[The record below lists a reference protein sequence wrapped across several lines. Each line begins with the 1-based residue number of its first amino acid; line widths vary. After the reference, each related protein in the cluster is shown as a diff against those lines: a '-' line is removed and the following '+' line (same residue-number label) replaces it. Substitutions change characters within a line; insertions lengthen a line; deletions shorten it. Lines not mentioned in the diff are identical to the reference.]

1 MEASVRNRRGFTEG
15 LQEIVSNAAATVY
28 DENRDLFA
36 GVPESAFFGSLVG
49 GGVSVGMDITNK
61 GLSDMKQGK
70 FGLSIED
77 VSKQDTPKIDFN
89 KYKKKYHHRLL

>member
-1 MEASVRNRRGFTEG
+1 MMKIEIYFKEFPENQFLWRFSRLVEFSVPNGYN
-15 LQEIVSNAAATVY
+15 L
-28 DENRDLFA
+28 
-36 GVPESAFFGSLVG
+36 
-49 GGVSVGMDITNK
+49 NK

-89 KYKKKYHHRLL
+89 KYKSDTTNPKNFKTAEDYVKAQGNYL